1 MVSLI
6 SHVSID
12 FSSIGAVMLVDDA
25 QWQGVLSPLPFLF
38 ASQKKEQVKP
48 SFLLFDA
55 DGTFKLAVCPIP
67 ADQISMLAL
76 QLMVPKAWLEYRV
89 FDWIIATRGS
99 AQTRNVKN
107 FRTWAKRQADRYAA
121 RQGWR
126 GMLQPAESMETAKAA
141 EVDSVVE
148 PILLETEGATE
159 ELTSPKSHTEPV
171 DDAGAM
177 EVEAPPESHTEPV
190 DDAGPTFVLGSG
202 FMNAVE
208 GVGDDAGAMEVEAP
222 PESHTE
228 PVDDAGSQAV
238 EMPPESHTEPVD
250 DAGAMVVQTAP
261 ESCTEQVQ
269 GAGRR
274 LSILPENWWHW

>member
-76 QLMVPKAWLEYRV
+76 QLMVPKGLASQRKLRLDDCPDTQCQELPDLGQETGRSGLFSV
-89 FDWIIATRGS
+89 TA
-99 AQTRNVKN
+99 
-107 FRTWAKRQADRYAA
+107 
-121 RQGWR
+121 
-126 GMLQPAESMETAKAA
+126 LQI

-190 DDAGPTFVLGSG
+190 DDAGA
-202 FMNAVE
+202 MEVE
-208 GVGDDAGAMEVEAP
+208 APPESHTEPVDDAGAMEVEAP